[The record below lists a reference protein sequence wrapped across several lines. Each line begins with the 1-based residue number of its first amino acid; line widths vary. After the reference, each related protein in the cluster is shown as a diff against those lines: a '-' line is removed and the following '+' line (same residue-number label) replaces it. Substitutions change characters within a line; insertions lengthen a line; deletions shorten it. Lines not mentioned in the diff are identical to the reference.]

1 MSTELAHA
9 VEEHDRFDSSARH
22 SDWRK
27 GALLGGAVA
36 VGTTALALID
46 PRDSGV
52 PVCWSAGIFGI
63 DCPLCGGLRC
73 VNSLARG
80 DWLTA
85 ADHNVVLAIALPLV
99 AVAWAMWMI
108 AAVQRRSLR
117 LPRVSNW
124 VWGTL
129 ICTVAAFTVV
139 RNMDLGPVA
148 HWLAAS
154 AG

>member
-1 MSTELAHA
+1 MAHA
-9 VEEHDRFDSSARH
+9 IEDRDGLAPSAGNA
-22 SDWRK
+22 DWRK

-36 VGTTALALID
+36 AGTAALALID

-52 PVCWSAGIFGI
+52 PVCWSAGLFGI

-85 ADHNVVLAIALPLV
+85 ADHNVVLAVALPLLV
-99 AVAWAMWMI
+99 VGWALWMI
-108 AAVQRRSLR
+108 AAVQRRPLR

-124 VWGTL
+124 AWGTL
-129 ICTVAAFTVV
+129 ICAVATFSVV